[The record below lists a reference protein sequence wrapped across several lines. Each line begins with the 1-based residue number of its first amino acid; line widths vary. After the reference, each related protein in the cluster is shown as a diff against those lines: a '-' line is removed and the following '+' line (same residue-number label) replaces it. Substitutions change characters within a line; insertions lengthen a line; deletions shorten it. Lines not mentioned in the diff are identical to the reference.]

1 MRENPASLFGMW
13 CSLIVQLVLT
23 FQKSNAVSGAMHRK
37 NTIDINIVP
46 GQTLHDMTLC
56 CGLAQVSYMILQ
68 RVSPVT
74 HSIGNCLKRV
84 IVIVASV
91 LFFQNPMG
99 RQNMIG
105 AGCRPLL
112 EKTLHCMARSL

>member
-1 MRENPASLFGMW
+1 MWSLFNDQHARLPLARHRLRQHQSTCWAGHRY
-13 CSLIVQLVLT
+13 QD
-23 FQKSNAVSGAMHRK
+23 AVA
-37 NTIDINIVP
+37 
-46 GQTLHDMTLC
+46 
-56 CGLAQVSYMILQ
+56 AQVSYMILQ

-91 LFFQNPMG
+91 IVFQNPMS

-105 AGCRPLL
+105 AGR
-112 EKTLHCMARSL
+112 TL

>member
-1 MRENPASLFGMW
+1 MPPYAL
-13 CSLIVQLVLT
+13 LIAYLPMPCL
-23 FQKSNAVSGAMHRK
+23 
-37 NTIDINIVP
+37 
-46 GQTLHDMTLC
+46 
-56 CGLAQVSYMILQ
+56 QVSYMILQ

-91 LFFQNPMG
+91 IFFQNPMG

-105 AGCRPLL
+105 AQLHPAWKTPSSVVILPFLIFMRDHCRTP
-112 EKTLHCMARSL
+112 T